1 MCLCRPLK
9 PFLTGSRTLISKAG
23 ADQVDVAVV
32 NREGYL
38 VCSVKDSGRGVPD
51 DQLVRVTERFYRV
64 PGTVSSG
71 SGLGLSIVS
80 EISPQRRTLGAAERQ
95 RWFSCDLLSF
105 ALAGDVAVGSARE
118 PGAGAA

>member
-1 MCLCRPLK
+1 VRYAPEGGK
-9 PFLTGSRTLISKAG
+9 
-23 ADQVDVAVV
+23 VDVTVV

-51 DQLVRVTERFYRV
+51 DQLVRVTEWFYRV

-80 EISPQRRTLGAAERQ
+80 EIARRNGGRLVLQNASDGFHATYYH
-95 RWFSCDLLSF
+95 LL
-105 ALAGDVAVGSARE
+105 
-118 PGAGAA
+118 